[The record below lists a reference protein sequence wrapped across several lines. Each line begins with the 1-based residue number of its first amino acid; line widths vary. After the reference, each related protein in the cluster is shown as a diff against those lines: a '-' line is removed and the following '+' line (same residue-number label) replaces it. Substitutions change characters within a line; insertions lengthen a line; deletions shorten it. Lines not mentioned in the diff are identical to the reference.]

1 MVKTGEFELDVENRF
16 VRYGEKQIALTPRLV
31 DLLKVLMDHKGEVVE
46 RKALFSEVWDTD
58 YTDDMRTL
66 DVHISWLRQALEE
79 VPKRPKYIKTIRGIG
94 YRLDSL

>member
-1 MVKTGEFELDVENRF
+1 MIKKGIFELDIENRF
-16 VRYGEKQIALTPRLV
+16 LRLNEKQIPLTPRLV

-46 RKALFSEVWDTD
+46 RKALFTEVWDTD

-66 DVHISWLRQALEE
+66 DVHISWLRQALED

-94 YRLDSL
+94 YRLDI